1 MKVLKN
7 CTLVLPERI
16 VKGYVIIEGQ
26 FISEVGLGECPYK
39 GEDLNGDFLVPGYID
54 LHVHGGAG
62 AGFEVADLH
71 ACHRAAEFHLK
82 HGTTSLLMGVE
93 GTLNDLENSLPI
105 KMPEN
110 AVGIFMEGPFLS
122 PKRPGAI
129 DPKFLQDPDPVAL
142 DDFLKRFGT
151 QISYMAIAPELPE
164 ADKLTKVALKNG
176 VVVSAGHTVA
186 TIEQLFQAITWGV
199 TSVCHTFN
207 GMPPM
212 HHREPGVVGGA
223 LLYDELT
230 TEIICDGFH
239 IHPDVVKLLFKV
251 KPYDKVLAITDSVS
265 LNGMPD
271 GQYGRRVVKGK
282 QITLANGTTIAGS
295 SLTMDQAVKNMVS
308 WGIDLV
314 SVIRSATYNPAKAIG
329 LTDRGSIKKDLKAD
343 LLRLDQQLN
352 LVDIYLKGEQI
363 SCND

>member
-7 CTLVLPERI
+7 CALVLPERI
-16 VKGYVIIEGQ
+16 VKGYVIIDGK
-26 FISEVGLGECPYK
+26 FISKVGLGDCSYD
-39 GEDLNGDFLVPGYID
+39 GEDLYGDYLVPGYID
-54 LHVHGGAG
+54 VHVHGGGG
-62 AGFEVADLH
+62 AGFKVTDLD
-71 ACHRAAEFHLK
+71 ACHRAADFHLK
-82 HGTTSLLMGVE
+82 HGTTSLLLGVE
-93 GTLNDLENSLPI
+93 GTLTDLENFLPL

-129 DPKFLQDPDPVAL
+129 DPKFIQPPDPEAL
-142 DDFLKRFGT
+142 DNFLVRFGS
-151 QISYMAIAPELPE
+151 QITYMTIAPELPQAE
-164 ADKLTKVALKNG
+164 KLIEVALKHG
-176 VVVSAGHTVA
+176 VIVSSGHTVA
-186 TIEQLFQAITWGV
+186 TIEELFQAITWGV
-199 TSVCHTFN
+199 SSVCHTFN
-207 GMPPM
+207 GMLPM

-223 LLYDELT
+223 LLYDELA

-282 QITLANGTTIAGS
+282 QITLTNGTTIAGS

-308 WGIDLV
+308 WGLDLV
-314 SVIRSATYNPAKAIG
+314 SVIRSATYNPAKAMG
-329 LTDRGSIKKDLKAD
+329 FTDRGSIQKYLRAD
-343 LLRLDQQLN
+343 LLRLDKELN
-352 LVDIYLKGEQI
+352 LVDIYLAGERLT
-363 SCND
+363 